1 MRAREFSSK
10 KHIKLESN
18 DSNNEN
24 IISRDSVSDP
34 LSDLKSKI
42 VHKIKELDN
51 TPETQQYLDEIQEI
65 LSNVKLGGR
74 KKSIETDFEN
84 WTDADVKSAKTL
96 LARYIVSLD
105 APTGYKKSMLAQWKE
120 SGLINVDLLLSG
132 KRHTI
137 NEIVKD
143 YDSNPAVQEMTDDL
157 LQVSS
162 IGKGKGEFM
171 LKVMSP
177 MIKSPSDNKGDIE
190 VTGIGTVEV
199 KTNDKG
205 AGRFTDRQVKPGK
218 GYQQAVNNFFATFT
232 PFIEADQS
240 NENDNDDQQEKIQ
253 AVNSLV
259 QSLMLNAKINDK
271 QLEKEISQSAVNLL
285 DSGIAQN
292 QLMPELIRLFPQ
304 LSRQPQ
310 QPQQPQQLAPQE
322 PQPVVEA
329 KSKKKTSPAKPK
341 KLKSNSG
348 MNIDQLIDLYQ
359 ILPPEKKDDFVNK
372 LTACLKEIFTNAP
385 DYVGAVVIEITS
397 GENAR
402 AKQLYGVGCMNNY
415 MNHKNDEGILYIN
428 LQSNPPTFTF
438 FTSNEDLNDTGIRL
452 HIETAYPVSND
463 ITLVYPQTKFVDT
476 VQKQPS
482 IDQRVNE
489 DLTQIIKLSG
499 IKLKKFN

>member
-1 MRAREFSSK
+1 MRAREFSSNK
-10 KHIKLESN
+10 LIKLESN

-24 IISRDSVSDP
+24 IISRDSASDP

-42 VHKIKELDN
+42 VHKIKELDD

-65 LSNVKLGGR
+65 LSNVQLGGR

-96 LARYIVSLD
+96 LARYVISLD
-105 APTGYKKSMLAQWKE
+105 APHGYKKSMLSQWKDN
-120 SGLINVDLLLSG
+120 GLINVDLLLSG

-143 YDSNPAVQEMTDDL
+143 YDSNPAIQEMTNDL

-177 MIKSPSDNKGDIE
+177 MIKSPSDNKGDVE
-190 VTGIGTVEV
+190 VTGFGTVEV
-199 KTNDKG
+199 KTTDKG

-218 GYQQAVNNFFATFT
+218 GYQQAVNNFFATFA
-232 PFIEADQS
+232 PFIEADQP

-292 QLMPELIRLFPQ
+292 QLMSELIRLFPQ
-304 LSRQPQ
+304 ISRQPQ
-310 QPQQPQQLAPQE
+310 QPQQPAPQ
-322 PQPVVEA
+322 QPIAEA
-329 KSKKKTSPAKPK
+329 KSKKKTSQAKPK
-341 KLKSNSG
+341 KLKSDSG
-348 MNIDQLIDLYQ
+348 MNIDQLINLYQ

-372 LTACLKEIFTNAP
+372 LTACLKEIFIKAP
-385 DYVGAVVIEITS
+385 DYAGAVMIEITS
-397 GENAR
+397 GENTR

-415 MNHKNDEGILYIN
+415 MGYKNDKGILYIN
-428 LQSNPPTFTF
+428 LQSTPPTFTF
-438 FTSNEDLNDTGIRL
+438 FTNNEDLNDTGIRL

-463 ITLVYPQTKFVDT
+463 VQLVYPQTKFVDT

-482 IDQRVNE
+482 IEQVNE
-489 DLTQIIKLSG
+489 DLMKIIKLSG
-499 IKLKKFN
+499 IKSKKFH